1 MNGSAPVFSANLGFL
16 YADMALADRIV
27 AAAEDG
33 FDAVEM
39 HDPFDADATEIA
51 SCLRQTGLRCLSINT
66 RRGDTAKGMVGLAA
80 LAGRQSEARAMI
92 DEAIAYAAAIDCPHV
107 HVLSGRVAAGSRDDA
122 LAVLA
127 DNLRYAARKAAGQ
140 GVTILVE
147 PINDRDVPDYAVTR
161 PSEAAA
167 VIAAVGEPNIAMMF
181 DLYHVQIMGGD
192 LLHRFALHRDIIGHV
207 QFSAVPSR
215 DEPDCGEV
223 DLAWTLG
230 ALRRQGYRGAF
241 GAEYQP
247 RNTTRESLGW
257 LSRFRQALAED
268 GG

>member
-1 MNGSAPVFSANLGFL
+1 MSGPAPVFSANLGFL
-16 YADMALADRIV
+16 YTDMALADRIV

-39 HDPFDADATEIA
+39 HDPFDVEATEIA
-51 SCLRQTGLRCLSINT
+51 SRLRQTGLKCLSINT
-66 RRGDTAKGMVGLAA
+66 RRGDATKGMVGLAA
-80 LAGRQSEARAMI
+80 IAGHQHEAQDMI
-92 DEAIAYAAAIDCPHV
+92 DEAITYAAAIDCPHV
-107 HVLSGRVAAGSRDDA
+107 HVLSGRIAAGSRDDA
-122 LAVLA
+122 LVVLTE
-127 DNLRYAARKAAGQ
+127 NLRYAARKAAGQ
-140 GVTILVE
+140 GITILVE
-147 PINDRDVPDYAVTR
+147 PINDRDVPGYAITR
-161 PSEAAA
+161 PAEAAA

-192 LLHRFALHRDIIGHV
+192 PLHRFTLHRDIIAHV

-230 ALRRQGYRGAF
+230 ALRDLGYRGAF

-247 RNTTRESLGW
+247 RNGTKKSLGW
-257 LSRFRQALAED
+257 LPRFRQSLR
-268 GG
+268 GSG